1 MNGNNKDFSMEDAKR
16 LASTPAG
23 QQLIK
28 IMQQGHN
35 AKLLQNAAQAASQ
48 GDYSQLKAALGPMLN
63 SEDVQKLL
71 RQLGG

>member
-1 MNGNNKDFSMEDAKR
+1 MNGKNNGFSMEDAKR

-23 QQLIK
+23 QQLIQM
-28 IMQQGHN
+28 MQQQQN
-35 AKLLQNAAQAASQ
+35 AKLLQNAAQAAAQ
-48 GDYSQLKAALGPMLN
+48 GDYRQLQAALGPMLN

>member
-1 MNGNNKDFSMEDAKR
+1 MNGKNKDFSMEDAKR

-23 QQLIK
+23 QQLIA
-28 IMQQGHN
+28 IMQQQN
-35 AKLLQNAAQAASQ
+35 ANLLQEAAQAASQ
-48 GDYSQLKAALGPMLN
+48 GDYKKLQAALTPMLN

>member
-1 MNGNNKDFSMEDAKR
+1 MNGKNKDFSMEDAKR

-23 QQLIK
+23 QQLIAM
-28 IMQQGHN
+28 MQQGQN
-35 AKLLQNAAQAASQ
+35 AKLLQDAAQAATQ
-48 GDYSQLKAALGPMLN
+48 GDYSKLKTVLGPMLN